1 MLESAVSA
9 WAASLAGIAG
19 YNSQRRV
26 RDAAMGKLRMSSNRR
41 AWATLFATLP
51 AVPLALAQGQPS
63 VVWESRFDAAHAA
76 PAEYPLQGPEPR
88 SSLLASARSGDV
100 YLYALNQLGQPS
112 VARVRSSNQTV
123 LWRRAAMTT
132 ARSQDV
138 RLFDARPMSDGG
150 TLVMAGAFSRFDVNG
165 RLLWSRAVNTGVA
178 YPASVVEEGNGNL
191 VILDHVSVAGGQ
203 NARILRIVGESGVV
217 LDAHDLPRL
226 GLGGCY
232 YELLAPSLDGGLY
245 ISNGCAASVSKLA
258 ADFSTVWRAFQSMAT
273 SGPQSAVSDPS
284 GLYIT
289 ARAPGSFKQSVKL
302 ATADGSVVWEGGL
315 PWDHVRF
322 DAAGRLIGD
331 FAEESG
337 TRVVAVDAQTGNALW
352 SSDAQATRVVIETY
366 ADRVFVAG
374 TASDGSGGF
383 VTSFDGASGAPGW
396 RTALQAGVPGRTI
409 LPRGMRWTPSG
420 LLVSGADCSAPTV
433 CRTGLVRLNETSGVQ
448 ASVVFPEI
456 AQSPVVTASDAGAG
470 TLLVASVEGGASGQR
485 VSAKRFDSAGPTG
498 WSREFGLGAANGGI
512 DTVTAMAVPDGG
524 AVLGVNT
531 PTLTYPYL
539 ARHAADGSPIWN
551 HLLTLLDDGLS
562 RAVYRL
568 QISDQGQA
576 FASVGRIN
584 WLGHVGTSIER
595 FDDVTGSVLWSMPT
609 GVNLSGNLLPFTL
622 AANDPLVPGFPDIAR
637 YSGATGALQWDN
649 PAFLRARRM
658 FVPAAGQDYGCA
670 VTVDG
675 RIAAFSLSDGQ
686 LRWTATYP
694 LAAGE
699 LLAIDSAVLG
709 PDGDL
714 YLAGMRRNGSVDT
727 GIALRLNG
735 QTGALVWDNRFDA
748 SSRTIDAAATVR
760 HVDADAVWITQST
773 PFHTFLIRLDPTTG
787 EMLDGSLLG
796 ASRMLDEA
804 AFGTEVRYGQR
815 LDDGSLLAYGS
826 THDPDRERRP
836 WVARLPAPSAAPRGE
851 LALSLTVSAL
861 SLTTDWL
868 TVDVFYAG
876 STALTDAR
884 IQVRLGDVA
893 ANGIPAYAA
902 GAEDVYCIAVGGGS
916 CTAKALPTGL
926 TASLDLQPGAA
937 VRLNARVKVFEGL
950 GARAVAE
957 VYAPYGLFETN
968 LADNRGTRPLGDR
981 IFIGGFDPP

>member
-1 MLESAVSA
+1 
-9 WAASLAGIAG
+9 
-19 YNSQRRV
+19 
-26 RDAAMGKLRMSSNRR
+26 MSSNRR

-226 GLGGCY
+226 SLGGCY

-337 TRVVAVDAQTGNALW
+337 TRVVSVDAQTGNALW

-595 FDDVTGSVLWSMPT
+595 FDDVTGNVLWSMPT
-609 GVNLSGNLLPFTL
+609 GVNLSGNLHPFTL

-658 FVPAAGQDYGCA
+658 FVPAAVQDYGCA
-670 VTVDG
+670 ATVDG
-675 RIAAFSLSDGQ
+675 RIAAFSLSEGQ
-686 LRWTATYP
+686 LRWTTTYP

-773 PFHTFLIRLDPTTG
+773 PFHTFLVRLDPATG
-787 EMLDGSLLG
+787 EILDGSLLG

-851 LALSLTVSAL
+851 LSLSLTVSAL

-902 GAEDVYCIAVGGGS
+902 GAEDVNCIAVGGGS

>member
-1 MLESAVSA
+1 MTST
-9 WAASLAGIAG
+9 
-19 YNSQRRV
+19 
-26 RDAAMGKLRMSSNRR
+26 RR

-51 AVPLALAQGQPS
+51 AVPFAIAQGQPS

-88 SSLLASARSGDV
+88 SSLLASAPAGDV

-132 ARSQDV
+132 VRSQDI

-150 TLVMAGAFSRFDVNG
+150 TLVMAGAFSRFDANG
-165 RLLWSRAVNTGVA
+165 RLLWSRAVNSGVA
-178 YPASVVEEGNGNL
+178 YPASVVEDGNGNL

-226 GLGGCY
+226 GSGGCY

-245 ISNGCAASVSKLA
+245 LSNGCAASIWKLA
-258 ADFSTVWRAFQSMAT
+258 EDFSEVWRAFQSMAT

-284 GLYIT
+284 GLYLT

-322 DAAGRLIGD
+322 DATGRLIGD

-337 TRVVAVDAQTGNALW
+337 TRIVSVDAQTGNALW
-352 SSDAQATRVVIETY
+352 SSDAQATRVVVEPY

-383 VTSFDGASGAPGW
+383 VASFDGASGTPEW
-396 RTALQAGVPGRTI
+396 RTTLQAGVPGRTV
-409 LPRGMRWTPSG
+409 LPRGMRRTPSG
-420 LLVSGADCSAPTV
+420 LLVSGADCSEPTV

-448 ASVVFPEI
+448 AAVTFPEV

-470 TLLVASVEGGASGQR
+470 TLLVAAVEGGASGQR
-485 VSAKRFDSAGPTG
+485 VSAKRFDGIGPTG
-498 WSREFGLGAANGGI
+498 WSRDFTLGDTNGGI
-512 DTVTAMAVPDGG
+512 DSVTALAVPDGST
-524 AVLGVNT
+524 VLGVNT
-531 PTLTYPYL
+531 ASASYPAL
-539 ARHAADGSPIWN
+539 ARYAADGSPIWSR
-551 HLLTLLDDGLS
+551 TLLEGQS
-562 RAVYRL
+562 NRAIFRL
-568 QISDQGQA
+568 DANDEGHLYA
-576 FASVGRIN
+576 AVGRIN
-584 WLGHVGTSIER
+584 WLGHVVTSIER
-595 FDDVTGSVLWSMPT
+595 FNSATGNALWSLPT
-609 GVNLSGNLLPFTL
+609 GGTLSDNLPVFTL
-622 AANDPLVPGFPDIAR
+622 AAGDFLRLGLPNIAR
-637 YSGATGALQWDN
+637 YSGATGTLLWN
-649 PAFLRARRM
+649 SPTFRARRA
-658 FVPAAGQDYGCA
+658 FVSAEAQDVGYA
-670 VTVDG
+670 VTAEG
-675 RIAAFSLSDGQ
+675 QTAAFSLGDGQ
-686 LRWTATYP
+686 LRWTSQYP
-694 LAAGE
+694 LAAGDS
-699 LLAIDSAVLG
+699 LAIDSAVLG
-709 PDGDL
+709 ADGDL

-773 PFHTFLIRLDPTTG
+773 PFHTFLIRLDPATG
-787 EMLDGSLLG
+787 AVLDGSLLG

-826 THDPDRERRP
+826 THDPDGERRP
-836 WVARLPAPSAAPRGE
+836 WAARLPAPSAAPRGD
-851 LALSLTVSAL
+851 LSLSLTVSAL

-868 TVDVFYAG
+868 TVDVAYAG
-876 STALTDAR
+876 DTAVTGAR

-902 GAEDVYCIAVGGGS
+902 GAEDVNCTVVGGGS

-968 LADNRGTRPLGDR
+968 LTDNRQARPLGDR
-981 IFIGGFDPP
+981 VFIDGFDPP